1 MVNTAKMTVFF
12 ERGPSF
18 FKLTKTASG
27 SFLMAKLFFPLFPQQ
42 NRSSFFLSSTAENQ
56 NKAFCL
62 SSGLFNEERGGAEL
76 FNFFS

>member
-1 MVNTAKMTVFF
+1 MTVFF

-18 FKLTKTASG
+18 FNLTKTASG

-42 NRSSFFLSSTAENQ
+42 NRPSLFFLSSTAGKPKQ
-56 NKAFCL
+56 IICL
-62 SSGLFNEERGGAEL
+62 SSGLFNEKEGAEF